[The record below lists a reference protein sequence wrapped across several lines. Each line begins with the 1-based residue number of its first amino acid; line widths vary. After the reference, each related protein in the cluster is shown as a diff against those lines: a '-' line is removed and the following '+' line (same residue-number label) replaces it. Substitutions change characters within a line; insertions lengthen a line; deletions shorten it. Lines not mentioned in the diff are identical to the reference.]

1 MKRIVTAVVAS
12 SLLTGCG
19 IFGGSGPRTPTIGN
33 RQAVLNTETP
43 IAADPALAATPVT
56 VPEPVANAD
65 WPQPGGN
72 PAHSMT
78 HVGFAASPTRRWSVS
93 IGRGSGPRARLAAE
107 PVVAGGRVYTI
118 DTRSTVRAFDANTGA
133 RIWERD
139 VRGEQA
145 TSDTLFGGGVSYDG
159 GRLFVTNG
167 AGYASAL
174 DAATG
179 AQVWQ
184 VKPGGPLRGAPTVA
198 AGSVYAISQDNQ
210 IYALNAADG
219 RTLWTGIGA
228 VELAGVF
235 GTAAPAF
242 AQSTIVAGFSS
253 GELTAYRFENGQVV
267 WQDALARTGISTIV
281 GNLSDIDADPVVDNG
296 RVFAV
301 GQGGRM
307 VAVELITGQRAWE
320 LNIAGISTPWVA
332 GEWVFVVTDR
342 AQLLAVSRASGRVRW
357 LSQLQRFRENNNE
370 RSGHRL
376 LARAASGRRQS
387 GPGQLSWADRA
398 GQPSR
403 RLAARDDLAQRLGLV
418 AAGDRQRDNVHPR
431 RRRHADG
438 LSVTPSP
445 SPRAGAGLV
454 RGVASR
460 WAREGESLLGR
471 TRGRSL
477 SQPSPWGRS

>member
-1 MKRIVTAVVAS
+1 MKRIVTAALGCS
-12 SLLTGCG
+12 ILAGCG
-19 IFGGSGPRTPTIGN
+19 AFGGGSGPRTPTVGN
-33 RQAVLNTETP
+33 RQAVLTTETP
-43 IAADPALAATPVT
+43 IEVDAALAATPVT
-56 VPEPVANAD
+56 VPGPIANPD

-78 HVGFAASPTRRWSVS
+78 HVNLSASPARQWSVS

-107 PVVAGGRVYTI
+107 PVVSGGRVYTI
-118 DTRSTVRAFDANTGA
+118 DTRSVVRAYDATTGA
-133 RIWERD
+133 RVWERE

-145 TSDTLFGGGVSYDG
+145 TSDTLFGGGVSADG
-159 GRLFVTNG
+159 GRVFVTNG
-167 AGYASAL
+167 AGFATAL

-179 AQVWQ
+179 AQIWQ

-198 AGSVYAISQDNQ
+198 SGSVYAISQDNQ

-219 RTLWTGIGA
+219 RTLWNGIGA

-242 AQSTIVAGFSS
+242 DRSTIVAGFSS
-253 GELTAYRFENGQVV
+253 GELTAYRYENGQVV

-281 GNLSDIDADPVVDNG
+281 GNLSDIDADPVIDNG

-357 LSQLQRFRENNNE
+357 ISQLQRFRRAE
-370 RSGHRL
+370 RRSEPDRNGNVRITPGTDPIFWRGPI
-376 LARAASGRRQS
+376 LAGGNLVLASSQ
-387 GPGQLSWADRA
+387 GQIV
-398 GQPSR
+398 
-403 RLAARDDLAQRLGLV
+403 LAS
-418 AAGDRQRDNVHPR
+418 P
-431 RRRHADG
+431 ADG
-438 LSVTPSP
+438 V
-445 SPRAGAGLV
+445 V
-454 RGVASR
+454 RGTISHN
-460 WAREGESLLGR
+460 GSISLPPVIANGTMYILDDAGMLTAYR
-471 TRGRSL
+471 
-477 SQPSPWGRS
+477 